1 MTLMQNRTRALGRRL
16 LASNNLNRE
25 KCMLFVFSRYIVLT
39 GGRYAS
45 IGAYLKMSRW
55 YNWVF
60 HRGSI
65 GVFEEYND
73 RFHGM

>member
-1 MTLMQNRTRALGRRL
+1 MYVVCVL
-16 LASNNLNRE
+16 
-25 KCMLFVFSRYIVLT
+25 KVYIVLT